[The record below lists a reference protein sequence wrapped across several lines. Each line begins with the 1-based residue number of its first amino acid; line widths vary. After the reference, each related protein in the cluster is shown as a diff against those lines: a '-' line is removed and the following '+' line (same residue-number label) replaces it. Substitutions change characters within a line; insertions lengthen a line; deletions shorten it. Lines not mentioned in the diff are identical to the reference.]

1 MSTLLDDRV
10 GIKKESV
17 YNTPVVV
24 DRFYPFLDG
33 TEGAWDVRRRQSM
46 GLQGGT
52 GRRAYLASRSAL
64 PIGQGKVTV
73 KVELE
78 SKAAGVLLDLAF
90 GVSTVTAITGGSQQL
105 FHPGLSTPLL
115 PSATIQIVKVRND
128 GTDWVET
135 YAGCTASKV
144 TIDQPEDAI
153 PTLMVEFDARSIS
166 TATAA
171 ATPTYASA
179 PVQFD
184 AWQAT
189 SVAFGATTLTVPTTT
204 ALATGG
210 TTNADLI
217 SWKYELDQQID
228 DKDWILG
235 GRQQPVTGIPKQTF
249 TTKLNFNTA
258 TIAAAYLAGTRLA
271 FQSTWTTTETLGAGF
286 TQGQLAIPALYI
298 DGDLPKVKPG
308 ETRELDLKMAVVND
322 GTNRDVYFAYRTTD
336 TVL

>member
-1 MSTLLDDRV
+1 MSTLLDDRI
-10 GIKKESV
+10 GIKKETV

-24 DRFYPFLDG
+24 DRFYPYLEG

-90 GVSTVTAITGGSQQL
+90 GVSTLTAITGGSQQL
-105 FHPGLSTPLL
+105 FHPGLTTPLL

-135 YAGCTASKV
+135 YAGCTSSKV
-144 TIDQPEDAI
+144 TIEQPEDAI
-153 PTLMVEFDARSIS
+153 PTLTVEFDARSIS
-166 TATAA
+166 TATGA
-171 ATPTYASA
+171 ATPVYATA

-189 SVAFGATTLTVPTTT
+189 SVGFGGTLTVPSTTILGTGPT
-204 ALATGG
+204 AST
-210 TTNADLI
+210 DFV

-235 GRQQPVTGIPKQTF
+235 GRQQPYAGIPKQTF
-249 TTKLNFNTA
+249 TAKANFNTA
-258 TIAAAYLAGTRLA
+258 SILTAYLAGTKMA

-286 TQGQLAIPALYI
+286 TQGQLSFPALAI
-298 DGDLPKVKPG
+298 DGDMPKVKPG
-308 ETRELDLKMAVVND
+308 ETREIDLKMAVVND